1 MSGVSWTQPISGIS
15 HVWEVVPWQR
25 DGDLEVQEDGKEYD
39 CDDDDDDDDD
49 DDWCQFIDHNDS
61 IRVTAVLVQE
71 KDLIWSEV
79 GPGREF
85 PQIEDFFSKPREC
98 WAGPYVAMMLVMK
111 VEAYAKCV
119 AIFGLYPEKQWDPF
133 NITKGLSPRW
143 ARFIDLFFLFLGLE
157 DVNSHM
163 RVLEADSSKEYG
175 MRFR

>member
-25 DGDLEVQEDGKEYD
+25 GGDLEVQEDGKEYD
-39 CDDDDDDDDD
+39 CDDDDDDDHDHDDDDHDDHDDDD

-111 VEAYAKCV
+111 VEAYV
-119 AIFGLYPEKQWDPF
+119 AMCCYF
-133 NITKGLSPRW
+133 
-143 ARFIDLFFLFLGLE
+143 
-157 DVNSHM
+157 
-163 RVLEADSSKEYG
+163 RVVSRKKMGSFQYH
-175 MRFR
+175 